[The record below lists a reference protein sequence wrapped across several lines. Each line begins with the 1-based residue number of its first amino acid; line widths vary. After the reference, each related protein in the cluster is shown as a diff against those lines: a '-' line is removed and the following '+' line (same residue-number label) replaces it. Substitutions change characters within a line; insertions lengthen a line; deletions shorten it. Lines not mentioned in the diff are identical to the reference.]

1 MFLPYD
7 RRTRSTGFA
16 CGTVHRDFLCHFS
29 RAARRQIC
37 KQMQRLQ
44 MLQQNNKRNNKQGS
58 STTANKKRPDVL
70 SSERF
75 PHQRNNPRLRNHPFH
90 TLQATPIAAAHD
102 IRKISLLSEDSKSTL
117 PDSPCF
123 PSGFRGLF
131 RIFCLPAGDATFHTL
146 VADDLRIKPCLA
158 EDRGRRA
165 TFGIPAHAV
174 VTKLLGVANTV
185 LGDRFH
191 GIQRPEIL
199 TGLSGERNSWHC
211 TLLTF
216 PVLAA
221 YLTPP
226 MISHR
231 KGDPSFTEAP

>member
-1 MFLPYD
+1 MPWPISSIDSWQPCSTIRRATSGTGVPEPCQASSSSQYPPCAAAIFISPSCQYGSESIRVPSISQNTALTIRFDSVMMFLPYD

-16 CGTVHRDFLCHFS
+16 YGAVHRDFLCHFS

-75 PHQRNNPRLRNHPFH
+75 PHQRNNPRLRNHPLH
-90 TLQATPIAAAHD
+90 TLQATPIAATHD

-123 PSGFRGLF
+123 PQ
-131 RIFCLPAGDATFHTL
+131 RIP
-146 VADDLRIKPCLA
+146 R
-158 EDRGRRA
+158 
-165 TFGIPAHAV
+165 
-174 VTKLLGVANTV
+174 
-185 LGDRFH
+185 
-191 GIQRPEIL
+191 
-199 TGLSGERNSWHC
+199 
-211 TLLTF
+211 TF
-216 PVLAA
+216 PHL
-221 YLTPP
+221 L
-226 MISHR
+226 
-231 KGDPSFTEAP
+231 PSSGQCNVPHACSR

>member
-1 MFLPYD
+1 MRGCDFHLPLMPVRFGID
-7 RRTRSTGFA
+7 QSTVHIPKHSLDHQVRLGHDVPSLRPRTRSTGFA
-16 CGTVHRDFLCHFS
+16 CGAVHRDFLCHFS

-123 PSGFRGLF
+123 PQ
-131 RIFCLPAGDATFHTL
+131 RIP
-146 VADDLRIKPCLA
+146 R
-158 EDRGRRA
+158 
-165 TFGIPAHAV
+165 
-174 VTKLLGVANTV
+174 
-185 LGDRFH
+185 
-191 GIQRPEIL
+191 
-199 TGLSGERNSWHC
+199 
-211 TLLTF
+211 TF
-216 PVLAA
+216 PHL
-221 YLTPP
+221 L
-226 MISHR
+226 
-231 KGDPSFTEAP
+231 PSSGRCNVPHACSR